1 MAKRVA
7 KEIGEG
13 VLRVLGKTDR
23 EKTSGISRFGSP
35 LDEMDRVLLS
45 FSSDIVPSFTGVLSL
60 RLVQIDFDGFK
71 ESFYAREK
79 VI

>member
-7 KEIGEG
+7 KEMGEG

-35 LDEMDRVLLS
+35 LDEMDRVLVS
-45 FSSDIVPSFTGVLSL
+45 FSSDIVRSSTGSL
-60 RLVQIDFDGFK
+60 VTSRADRFRRL
-71 ESFYAREK
+71 
-79 VI
+79 